1 MADIK
6 TEPVE
11 IKAEAAEST
20 EVDKMEQTAD
30 ENTNVGKPNELEAKI
45 IRQVEVILWT
55 QPSLQIINM
64 LNIG

>member
-45 IRQVEVILWT
+45 IRQVEVIL
-55 QPSLQIINM
+55 
-64 LNIG
+64 